1 MLWIALLGLCSKR
14 LRLRLSVL
22 DDDLRHADAVHAV
35 DAGNAWDARYA
46 TSGQRWNPV
55 PHLLVPAGPDLF
67 QVVQPLARAGVSRCG
82 NQGDGQV
89 LNSIEFRVLS
99 PSARGPILGRDLP
112 AAALSIGE
120 LSC

>member
-22 DDDLRHADAVHAV
+22 SDDRHHA

-82 NQGDGQV
+82 NQGDGQL
-89 LNSIEFRVLS
+89 LNSIEFGVLS
-99 PSARGPILGRDLP
+99 PSARRPDPG
-112 AAALSIGE
+112 
-120 LSC
+120 